1 MLKRIYSLTVV
12 FLKSSFHTGTGKSK
26 KKWTRI
32 LLYGLLY
39 VYVMGVIGFGSY
51 YLVDLLSSARQAKA
65 FVTLVVLANI
75 MLTLFTTLIASL
87 NMLYF
92 SEDNAALLP
101 MPIRPMELVSARLNS
116 LLIYEYLEAV
126 LLGVIP
132 LGVYAVMTGQPW
144 YFYLIA
150 LLVLFFLPILPAMIS
165 SLLIMALMSFT
176 GKVRNKK
183 AVQAVTTV
191 ISLVF
196 VMGFSFWINS
206 GNQDTMI
213 IDLIRPNGLATV
225 LGRYFPTAS
234 LAADALNRF
243 DMLSLILLGL
253 VSILSY
259 VLMILFSQK
268 LYYKGM
274 VGSLFSSSGVSK
286 KKINEQ
292 TAYRSR
298 GIAAAYIG
306 KEIRTYIRKPIYLVQ
321 LVLPCLIVPVFLAF
335 TFYFSFNK
343 AMAEEGMN
351 MAEALRTIL
360 MDPEMRQYFFYGGL
374 IAMFFSAM
382 YSFLSSVA
390 ISKDGHDAAFMKTI
404 PVPFY
409 KQLIYK
415 AVPDILMTLII
426 YLVVALLMGLLF
438 GFPLSLLL
446 PMAAVCIPFAF
457 LHGGILLFD
466 LKSPK
471 LEWNNEMEVVKNNMR
486 TLIPIGFSMGN
497 LILIG
502 LAGFLLHMSIPVMT
516 AVFGLG
522 YTALT
527 VLLYLYIR
535 RKDIQL
541 ADHIS

>member
-1 MLKRIYSLTVV
+1 MLKRIYSLTRV
-12 FLKSSFHTGTGKSK
+12 FLKSSFHTGRKSTK
-26 KKWTRI
+26 KKTGRI
-32 LLYGLLY
+32 ILYALLYI
-39 VYVMGVIGFGSY
+39 YVMGVIGVGSY
-51 YLVDLLSSARQAKA
+51 YLVDLLVSARQEMA
-65 FVTLVVLANI
+65 FVSLVVLANI

-87 NMLYF
+87 NMMYF

-101 MPIRPMELVSARLNS
+101 MPIRPMEMVSARLNS
-116 LLIYEYLEAV
+116 LLVYEYLEAL

-132 LGVYAVMTGQPW
+132 LGVYAVMTAQPW
-144 YFYLIA
+144 YFYPLMLI
-150 LLVLFFLPILPAMIS
+150 VLFFLPILPVMIS

-176 GKVRNKK
+176 GKIRNKK
-183 AVQAVTTV
+183 TVQAVTTV

-196 VMGFSFWINS
+196 VMGFSLWINT
-206 GNQDTMI
+206 GNQENI
-213 IDLIRPNGLATV
+213 IMDLIRPNGLASV
-225 LGRYFPTAS
+225 LGRYFPTAA

-243 DMLSLILLGL
+243 DILSLILLIL
-253 VSILSY
+253 VSVLAY
-259 VLMILFSQK
+259 ALMILFSQK

-274 VGSLFSSSGVSK
+274 VGSLFSSSGISK

-298 GIAAAYIG
+298 GVAAAYIG
-306 KEIRTYIRKPIYLVQ
+306 KEIRIYLRKPIYLVQ

-351 MAEALRTIL
+351 MAEALRMIM
-360 MDPEMRQYFFYGGL
+360 MDPETRVYFYYGGL
-374 IAMFFSAM
+374 LAMFFSAM

-426 YLVVALLMGLLF
+426 YLVVALMMGLLF
-438 GFPLSLLL
+438 SFPLSLLL

-466 LKSPK
+466 LKNPK

-486 TLIPIGFSMGN
+486 TLIPVGVSMGN
-497 LILIG
+497 LILIA
-502 LAGFLLHMSIPVMT
+502 LAGFMLHMSIPVMT
-516 AVFGLG
+516 AVFGLT

-535 RKDIQL
+535 KKDILL